1 MFRKSILAIA
11 AVCALG
17 TAALIPTAADAHWS
31 GHYGWYGKSYAP
43 YPMFYGYRYFHGPRY
58 AYWSTAPGG
67 PIGTGTDA
75 VSGQRRR
82 PLPASPRPFRT

>member
-58 AYWSTAPGG
+58 AYLKYGAW
-67 PIGTGTDA
+67 
-75 VSGQRRR
+75 R
-82 PLPASPRPFRT
+82 PYRYWY